1 MHEDI
6 KRRDLPRGALLVRL
20 LVRKIGILTMPL
32 LIRRTFPPID
42 LAAIDWVSAVS
53 GSMPR
58 STSNV
63 GIPFDGR
70 DAQKL
75 KQMLHMRV

>member
-20 LVRKIGILTMPL
+20 VRKIGILSMPF
-32 LIRRTFPPID
+32 LIRRTSPSID
-42 LAAIDWVSAVS
+42 LAAIDWVSAIS
-53 GSMPR
+53 GSMLR
-58 STSNV
+58 NTSNV
-63 GIPFDGR
+63 GIPFEGR

-75 KQMLHMRV
+75 KRMMHMRV